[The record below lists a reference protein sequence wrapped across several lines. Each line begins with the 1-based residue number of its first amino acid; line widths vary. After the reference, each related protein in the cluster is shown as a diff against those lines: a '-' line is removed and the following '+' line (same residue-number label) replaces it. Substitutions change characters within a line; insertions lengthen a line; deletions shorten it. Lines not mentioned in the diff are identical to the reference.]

1 MSKNYNPDADYIVSP
16 GQRISLPPSAD
27 NPFKTFISAD
37 DVDENGQP
45 VRFKMSH
52 RTPKEI
58 QFLVERKGVIQLAP
72 EPAKKGRT
80 AVPVE
85 AQPAE

>member
-1 MSKNYNPDADYIVSP
+1 MNYNPDADYIVSP
-16 GQRISLPPSAD
+16 GQRISLPPTAD
-27 NPFKTFISAD
+27 NPFKTFISAN

-72 EPAKKGRT
+72 PAKGGKRT
-80 AVPVE
+80 AVQPEVGP
-85 AQPAE
+85 PAE